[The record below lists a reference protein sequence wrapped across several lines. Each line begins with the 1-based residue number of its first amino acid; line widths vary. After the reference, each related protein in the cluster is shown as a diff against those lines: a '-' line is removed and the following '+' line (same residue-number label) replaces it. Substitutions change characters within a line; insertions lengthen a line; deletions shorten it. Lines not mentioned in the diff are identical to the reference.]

1 MTKRTQLKLAIAT
14 LLVAAALVSRSQ
26 TAGWG
31 ILGAL
36 AFGLFNV
43 LFAPPGAAW
52 LTALA
57 IAGSLA
63 AMFGSGGV
71 FAIAFLLAWIAWVP
85 AFIVT
90 WTRAV
95 DEHMPSG
102 DDPLSSEGAVR
113 ARVAISALIVGVAV
127 STVAYRFFVAH
138 NLGQTAAL
146 FVGIPSLLAIIVVFG
161 VSPRSATGVAFKA
174 VTVGL
179 LVSMLFLGEGIL
191 CVVMS
196 APLFYA
202 IAAGIGAAADMGR
215 ARRSSTMCSCL
226 VLLVLVPLSLEGV
239 TDMTTL
245 NRDESVSATSRVRA
259 TPTQV
264 RQALFDPPRFDRA
277 LPLYLRAGFP
287 APVSTTIDRSEQK
300 ARWIIQVRGG
310 EMRLNGMEPRTGELI
325 LQLEEQRPGL
335 VRWRATSD
343 TSHMTHFLTW
353 RDIVVTWEA
362 VDTTYTN
369 VTWTL
374 KYRRGLDPS
383 WYFGPWER
391 YAARLAAG
399 YLIDAVATP

>member
-1 MTKRTQLKLAIAT
+1 MTKRTQLRLAIAT
-14 LLVAAALVSRSQ
+14 LLIAAALVTRSE
-26 TAGWG
+26 TLGWATV
-31 ILGAL
+31 GAL
-36 AFGLFNV
+36 VFGLFNL
-43 LFAPPGAAW
+43 LFAPPGAEW

-57 IAGSLA
+57 IAGTVA
-63 AMFGSGGV
+63 ALFGSGGV
-71 FAIAFLLAWIAWVP
+71 FAIAFLLVWIAWVP
-85 AFIVT
+85 AFIVA

-95 DEHMPSG
+95 DEHMPPG
-102 DDPLSSEGAVR
+102 KETLTTEAAAR
-113 ARVAISALIVGVAV
+113 ARVAVAALIVAVAV
-127 STVAYRFFVAH
+127 SSVAYRFFVAH

-161 VSPRSATGVAFKA
+161 VSPQSATGVAFKA

-179 LVSMLFLGEGIL
+179 LISMLFLGEGIL

-202 IAAGIGAAADMGR
+202 VAAAVGAAADMAR
-215 ARRSSTMCSCL
+215 ARQSSTMCSCL

-239 TDMTTL
+239 TDVTTL
-245 NRDESVSATSRVRA
+245 NRDETVSATALVRG
-259 TPTQV
+259 TPAQV
-264 RQALFDPPRFDRA
+264 QRALFDPPRFDRV

-287 APVSTTIDRSEQK
+287 VPVSTTVDRSGDK

-310 EMRLNGMEPRTGELI
+310 EMRLNGMEPRTGELV
-325 LQLEEQRPGL
+325 LELEEQRPGR

-353 RDIVVTWEA
+353 RDIDVTWEA
-362 VDTTYTN
+362 VDDTHTT

-374 KYRRGLDPS
+374 RYERGLDPS

-391 YAARLAAG
+391 YATQLAAR